1 MAKGKLYGIGVGP
14 GDPELLTLKA
24 LRLLKECPV
33 IGIPG
38 KNPSES
44 VAFNIA
50 KGAYPEI
57 ERKQLLLLETPM
69 TKDRDIL
76 DEGYEKAA
84 DQIIECLDQGKDV
97 VVVTLGD
104 TTVYSTYIYMQRN
117 VAAKGY
123 EVETVPGI
131 TSFCAVSAYLND
143 SLVDRDE
150 MLHVIPASYQIDDA
164 LELSGTKV
172 LMKAASKM
180 PEVKKVIKE
189 KNQKAI
195 MMENCGME
203 NQMVYTSVD
212 DIPDSASYYSLTIIK
227 ER

>member
-33 IGIPG
+33 VGIPG
-38 KNPSES
+38 KNPRES
-44 VAFNIA
+44 VAYNIA
-50 KGAYPEI
+50 KGAFPGI
-57 ERKQLLLLETPM
+57 EQKEHLLLETPM

-76 DEGYEKAA
+76 DEGYGRAA
-84 DQIIECLDQGKDV
+84 DQIMEVLDQGKDV

-104 TTVYSTYIYMQRN
+104 TTVYSTYIYMMKN
-117 VAAKGY
+117 VQAKGY

-131 TSFCAVSAYLND
+131 TSFCAVQAYLND

-164 LELSGTKV
+164 LELPGTKV

-180 PEVKKVIKE
+180 PEVKKAIKS
-189 KNQKAI
+189 KGQKAI

-212 DIPDSASYYSLTIIK
+212 DIPDNASYYSLTIIK

>member
-50 KGAYPEI
+50 KGACPEI

-69 TKDRDIL
+69 TKDRDVL
-76 DEGYEKAA
+76 DEGYDKAA
-84 DQIIECLDQGKDV
+84 EQIIECLDQGKDV

-104 TTVYSTYIYMQRN
+104 STVYSTYIYMMSN
-117 VAAKGY
+117 VAAK
-123 EVETVPGI
+123 
-131 TSFCAVSAYLND
+131 
-143 SLVDRDE
+143 
-150 MLHVIPASYQIDDA
+150 
-164 LELSGTKV
+164 
-172 LMKAASKM
+172 
-180 PEVKKVIKE
+180 
-189 KNQKAI
+189 
-195 MMENCGME
+195 
-203 NQMVYTSVD
+203 
-212 DIPDSASYYSLTIIK
+212 
-227 ER
+227 

>member
-33 IGIPG
+33 VGIPG
-38 KNPSES
+38 KNPADS
-44 VAFNIA
+44 VAYNIA
-50 KGAYPEI
+50 RGAFPGI
-57 ERKQLLLLETPM
+57 DQKQLLMLETPM

-76 DEGYEKAA
+76 DEGYERAA

-104 TTVYSTYIYMQRN
+104 TTVYSTYIYMMRN
-117 VAAKGY
+117 VLAKGY
-123 EVETVPGI
+123 EAETVPGI

-150 MLHVIPASYQIDDA
+150 MLHVIPASYQIEEA
-164 LELSGTKV
+164 LDLPGTKV

-180 PEVKKVIKE
+180 PEVKKTIKS
-189 KNQKAI
+189 KGQKAI

-203 NQMVYTSVD
+203 NQMVYKKVD
-212 DIPDSASYYSLTIIK
+212 DIPDKASYYSLTIIK